1 MLATRRP
8 FVIFWVAVLVDI
20 VAFGIAWSTWKAS
33 HNSRFALGVAIP
45 ATIVCAAA
53 TLVAGRVLII
63 VTRGSR

>member
-20 VAFGIAWSTWKAS
+20 VALGIAWSTWKAS
-33 HNSRFALGVAIP
+33 HHFGLALGVAVP
-45 ATIVCAAA
+45 ATIVCAVA

-63 VTRGSR
+63 VARES